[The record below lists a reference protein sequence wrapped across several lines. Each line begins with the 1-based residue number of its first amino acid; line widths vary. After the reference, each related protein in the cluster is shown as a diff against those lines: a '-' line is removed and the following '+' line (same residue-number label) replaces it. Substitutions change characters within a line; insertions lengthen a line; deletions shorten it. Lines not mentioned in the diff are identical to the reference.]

1 MRRADRTTLTRS
13 IILEERLDYYT
24 QPCLPKTAEIKESLT
39 LRDIQLLV
47 RIFSLTIYQVL
58 RFDRRHCILK
68 YWKMT
73 GGGAIRGSASQN
85 LPSRNTGDSSSIIGF
100 PAASSEPFD
109 NIRGLYAAVLPALLL
124 SCPYFT
130 LH

>member
-24 QPCLPKTAEIKESLT
+24 QPCWPKTAEIKESLT

-58 RFDRRHCILK
+58 RFDWPHCILK

-73 GGGAIRGSASQN
+73 GGGGGGGGIRSSASQN
-85 LPSRNTGDSSSIIGF
+85 LSSRNTGDSSSIIGF

-109 NIRGLYAAVLPALLL
+109 NI
-124 SCPYFT
+124 
-130 LH
+130 

>member
-39 LRDIQLLV
+39 LHDIQLLV
-47 RIFSLTIYQVL
+47 DIFSLTIYQAL
-58 RFDRRHCILK
+58 RFDRPHCILK
-68 YWKMT
+68 YWEMT
-73 GGGAIRGSASQN
+73 VVVVVGGSEVSAFQN

-109 NIRGLYAAVLPALLL
+109 NI
-124 SCPYFT
+124 
-130 LH
+130 

>member
-58 RFDRRHCILK
+58 RFDRPHCILK

-73 GGGAIRGSASQN
+73 GGRAGGRVGGSEVQLFKTCHQETRGTAH
-85 LPSRNTGDSSSIIGF
+85 L
-100 PAASSEPFD
+100 
-109 NIRGLYAAVLPALLL
+109 
-124 SCPYFT
+124 
-130 LH
+130 